1 MRRVWLAS
9 ATCLAACHGGGD
21 KHKSRGSAAA
31 PFELVSGVDAAAQGP
46 SGDEVE
52 PNDSDDNATP
62 LALGASMRGKIEPET
77 DVDRYRIT
85 VTEAG
90 ALSVMVSAV
99 DADLALDIEDASGSV
114 VAKSDRGGVRT
125 REGVPNLGV
134 QPGRYTAVV
143 REIKHRSRRG
153 SAETKPAPVY
163 EVTAQMVPVQA
174 GTEHE
179 PDEDRGTA
187 NDLIIGD
194 TGTGFLGWS
203 GDVDVWKISVEAVAA
218 KDAVDIE
225 LPPVD
230 GLAYDMELDDG
241 VGSALVHRKAPRGAP
256 MNVRGLVPVVPAG
269 APPFHYVTIKATGS
283 NPETP
288 YTLRVSGHVVAT
300 DAEIEPDD
308 TPEHPFAWPV
318 DRTVVHG
325 TWTPGDV
332 DCFALPLTG
341 AARDVTVTID
351 PSGEINVIAELL
363 VDGHV
368 VAASAGGAKGSTQK
382 VTGSVPPN
390 AHAIVR
396 IKGADER
403 ATAEGT
409 YDITL
414 QDGA

>member
-1 MRRVWLAS
+1 MRMWWLA
-9 ATCLAACHGGGD
+9 CVAACHGGGD
-21 KHKSRGSAAA
+21 KHKPGVGSAST
-31 PFELVSGVDAAAQGP
+31 PFELVSGSDAAVTGP

-52 PNDSDDNATP
+52 PNDTDDTATP
-62 LALGASMRGKIEPET
+62 LAIGAMVRGKIEPET
-77 DVDRYRIT
+77 DIDRYRIM

-90 ALSVMVSAV
+90 ALSVVVSPV
-99 DADLALDIEDASGSV
+99 EADLALDIEDASGTV
-114 VAKSDRGGVRT
+114 IAKSDRGGVRT
-125 REGVPNLGV
+125 KEGVPNLGV

-143 REIKHRSRRG
+143 REIKHRSRHG
-153 SAETKPAPVY
+153 SAESKPAPVY
-163 EVTAQMVPVQA
+163 ELTAQMVPVQPGA
-174 GTEHE
+174 ERE
-179 PDEDRGTA
+179 PDDDRGTA

-194 TGTGFLGWS
+194 TGTGYIGWS
-203 GDVDVWKISVEAVAA
+203 GDSDVWKLSVEALAA
-218 KDAVDIE
+218 KDALDVE
-225 LPPVD
+225 LSAVD
-230 GLAYDMELDDG
+230 GVAYDVELDDG

-256 MNVRGLVPVVPAG
+256 MIVRGLVPVVPAG
-269 APPFHYVTIKATGS
+269 APPFHYVVIKATGS
-283 NPETP
+283 NPEVP
-288 YTLRVSGHVVAT
+288 YSLRVSGHVVGT

-332 DCFALPLTG
+332 DCYALPLTG
-341 AARDVTVTID
+341 AARDVTATID
-351 PSGEINVIAELL
+351 PSGELDVVAELL
-363 VDGHV
+363 VDGHP
-368 VAASAGGAKGSTQK
+368 VAASAGGAKGSAQK

-396 IKGADER
+396 VKGADDR

>member
-1 MRRVWLAS
+1 MRLWWLAFV
-9 ATCLAACHGGGD
+9 AACHGGGGGK
-21 KHKSRGSAAA
+21 KHERGSAAA
-31 PFELVSGVDAAAQGP
+31 PFELVSGADAAAQGP
-46 SGDEVE
+46 SSDEIE
-52 PNDSDDNATP
+52 PNDSDDTATP
-62 LALGASMRGKIEPET
+62 LALGAAMRGKIEPET

-99 DADLALDIEDASGSV
+99 DADLALDIEDQSGTV
-114 VAKSDRGGVRT
+114 VAKSDRGGART

-143 REIKHRSRRG
+143 REIKHKSRRG
-153 SAETKPAPVY
+153 SAEVKPAPVY
-163 EVTAQMVPVQA
+163 ELVAQMMPA
-174 GTEHE
+174 SPGTEHE
-179 PDEDRGTA
+179 PDDDRGTA
-187 NDLIIGD
+187 NELIIGD
-194 TGTGFLGWS
+194 TGTGFVGWS
-203 GDVDVWKISVEAVAA
+203 GDVDVWKLSVEALAA

-225 LPPVD
+225 LSPVD
-230 GLAYDMELDDG
+230 GVAYDVELDDG
-241 VGSALVHRKAPRGAP
+241 VGSALVRRKAPRGAP
-256 MNVRGLVPVVPAG
+256 MLVRGLVPVVPAG

-288 YTLRVSGHVVAT
+288 YTLRVSGHVIGT

-318 DRTVVHG
+318 DRTVVHA

-332 DCFALPLTG
+332 DCYALPLTG

-351 PSGEINVIAELL
+351 PSGEINLVAELL

-368 VAASAGGAKGSTQK
+368 IAASAGGTKGSAQK
-382 VTGSVPPN
+382 VSGSVPPN

-396 IKGADER
+396 VKGADER
-403 ATAEGT
+403 AAAEGT
-409 YDITL
+409 YDVTL